1 MLLKLIEHEFELL
14 NRRINILRP
23 SFHGKNDM
31 RSLLRSKLSDSAP
44 SSLRVTIEGDS
55 EIYFILNYI

>member
-14 NRRINILRP
+14 NWRINMLSP
-23 SFHGKNDM
+23 SFHGKNGM

-55 EIYFILNYI
+55 EIYFISNYI

>member
-14 NRRINILRP
+14 NRRINMLSP
-23 SFHGKNDM
+23 SFHGKNGM

-55 EIYFILNYI
+55 EIYFYF